1 MICRRAGAGVDGG
14 GKETTTKG
22 AEEKET
28 VGWRVMGDNG
38 FGEKVVATM
47 KQPMVMVV
55 ASDGII

>member
-22 AEEKET
+22 AEKKRQWDED
-28 VGWRVMGDNG
+28 MGDDG
-38 FGEKVVATM
+38 SGEKVVATM
-47 KQPMVMVV
+47 KQLVVMVI